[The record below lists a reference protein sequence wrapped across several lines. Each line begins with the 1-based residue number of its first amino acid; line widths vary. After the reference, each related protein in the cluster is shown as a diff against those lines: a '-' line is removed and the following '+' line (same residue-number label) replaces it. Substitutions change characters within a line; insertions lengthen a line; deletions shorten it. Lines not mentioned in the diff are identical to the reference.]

1 MKIINLIKILLISFL
16 ISNPVYSAG
25 SSSDS
30 SSGVSMPK
38 ANTPFYSATKRIKK
52 AKKLEA
58 KGKLEKSK
66 KLYTEAL
73 EFLYKANKENPLEPD
88 ILNYLGFANR
98 KVGNTADAETYYLMG
113 LEIDPKHNGINEYLG
128 ELYVNTNRINL
139 ANERLNVLKGCN
151 CKEYKQLKDII
162 EGKKTSKY

>member
-1 MKIINLIKILLISFL
+1 MKIDKLVIVFLISFL

-30 SSGVSMPK
+30 SSGVSTPK
-38 ANTPFYSATKRIKK
+38 ANTPFYSASTRIKK

-58 KGKLEKSK
+58 KGKIEKSK
-66 KLYTEAL
+66 KLYNQAL
-73 EFLYKANKENPLEPD
+73 EYLYKANKEDPLNPD

-98 KVGNTADAETYYLMG
+98 KVGNTVDAETYYLMG

-139 ANERLNVLKGCN
+139 ANERLNVLKGCD

>member
-38 ANTPFYSATKRIKK
+38 ANTPFYSATTRIKK